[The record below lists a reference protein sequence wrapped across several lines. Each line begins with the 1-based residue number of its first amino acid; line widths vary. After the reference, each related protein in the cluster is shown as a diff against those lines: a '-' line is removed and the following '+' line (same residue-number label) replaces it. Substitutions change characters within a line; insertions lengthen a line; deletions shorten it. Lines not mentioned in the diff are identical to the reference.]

1 MGPLLLF
8 GVGLL
13 RGLRAIERFELHAGI
28 ERAHHRRIRLQ
39 VAVVA
44 LRVEDLGNEAA
55 IGQRRR
61 IAVAVAAGALGLREL
76 GFELGEPIRDPV
88 PVPGLDL
95 LFVLPE
101 RLQVLERSQI
111 VEGMDLARDEQ
122 RKRSHSGAPG
132 WILGKKRGGGPRL
145 LPILDDGQGLVEQR
159 ATVVERRQ
167 QRLMVEL
174 RVARVAMLAFRQMD
188 QLGLVAEP
196 LQIERDPD
204 AERGR
209 AAKVRVQLHKAGS
222 TFTFSSPTLSMPA
235 CISSPGL
242 TGPTPAGV
250 AGMMILAGSSVEV
263 SRKEASLSGNHPNHS
278 AS

>member
-1 MGPLLLF
+1 MS
-8 GVGLL
+8 V
-13 RGLRAIERFELHAGI
+13 
-28 ERAHHRRIRLQ
+28 
-39 VAVVA
+39 
-44 LRVEDLGNEAA
+44 
-55 IGQRRR
+55 
-61 IAVAVAAGALGLREL
+61 
-76 GFELGEPIRDPV
+76 PV
-88 PVPGLDL
+88 LVPGLDL
-95 LFVLPE
+95 LFVLHE

-145 LPILDDGQGLVEQR
+145 LQILDDGQGLVEQR

-174 RVARVAMLAFRQMD
+174 PVARVAMVAFRQMD
-188 QLGLVAEP
+188 QLGLVGEP

-250 AGMMILAGSSVEV
+250 PDMMISPGASVWY
-263 SRKEASLSGNHPNHS
+263 SDREAMCPGTDPNISARSAALRCSLF
-278 AS
+278 